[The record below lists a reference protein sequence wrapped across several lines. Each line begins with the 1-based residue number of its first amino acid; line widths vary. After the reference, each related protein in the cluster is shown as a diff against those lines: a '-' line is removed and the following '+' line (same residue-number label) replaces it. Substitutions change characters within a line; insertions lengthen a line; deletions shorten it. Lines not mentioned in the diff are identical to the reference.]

1 MSARGALLLHG
12 KWDVPD
18 GAMRPLAETLVDGGW
33 RVRCPRCCW
42 SPRRHYDVPFAAALV
57 EVRAEIDRL
66 RADGCD
72 FVLVAGHSLGANAAL
87 AAAAADAPADALAA
101 ARAAGPDRR
110 LRLPDF
116 NQGRRRL
123 LRFRADIWLSFF
135 DPAGDAVMAHAARRL
150 AFPRPV
156 LWIDA
161 AHSGGPDDSADS
173 TFDLLPPH
181 PQNLRIMVDSSHV
194 AAPAAAITPVRE
206 WLQALEGQRWTT

>member
-1 MSARGALLLHG
+1 M
-12 KWDVPD
+12 
-18 GAMRPLAETLVDGGW
+18 
-33 RVRCPRCCW
+33 
-42 SPRRHYDVPFAAALV
+42 
-57 EVRAEIDRL
+57 
-66 RADGCD
+66 
-72 FVLVAGHSLGANAAL
+72 
-87 AAAAADAPADALAA
+87 
-101 ARAAGPDRR
+101 
-110 LRLPDF
+110 
-116 NQGRRRL
+116 
-123 LRFRADIWLSFF
+123 SFF